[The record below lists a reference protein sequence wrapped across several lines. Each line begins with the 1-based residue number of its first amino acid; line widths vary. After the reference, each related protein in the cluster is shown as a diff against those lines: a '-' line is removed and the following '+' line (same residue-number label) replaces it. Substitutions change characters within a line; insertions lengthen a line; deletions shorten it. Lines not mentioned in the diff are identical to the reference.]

1 MASLSEI
8 YIKAEVLDLILKTV
22 RKKELKGVGITIN
35 ISDKSNAYGS
45 NVSAHIS
52 QSKEDREAK
61 KEKFLVGFG
70 KVFWTDGSIVKGEKP
85 QGETPQTFN
94 ASLNDDDL
102 PF

>member
-70 KVFWTDGSIVKGEKP
+70 RKIY
-85 QGETPQTFN
+85 
-94 ASLNDDDL
+94 SLPTL
-102 PF
+102 PTLPMSYIKEIILLFPSST